1 MNKAT
6 VTLEKPLLWNMYRAL
21 VGIGIVC
28 AILLA
33 SVYLLTMPYIA
44 ANKAEALHQAI
55 VSVLGNVHHI
65 QALRWQDK
73 QFMAMDISQASSKDK
88 VYAGYDQQGQ
98 LLGLAIVANGMG
110 YQDNI
115 ELIYGYAPKQQ
126 LIKGM
131 SILENRET
139 PGLGN
144 RIASDKTFL
153 RQFRQFD
160 VHLNQSGSALAHDI
174 RVGKKGQAL
183 KPGQID
189 SISGATISSKAV
201 ARILNNSAQHWL
213 PILQVDL
220 PRKISSNKDKLES
233 RSSIK

>member
-1 MNKAT
+1 MNKVTAT
-6 VTLEKPLLWNMYRAL
+6 LDKPLLWNMYRAL

-33 SVYLLTMPYIA
+33 SVYLITMPYIA
-44 ANKAEALHQAI
+44 ANKADALHQAI
-55 VSVLGNVHHI
+55 VSVLGDVHRI
-65 QALRWQDK
+65 QALRLQDK
-73 QFMAMDISQASSKDK
+73 QFVAIDISQATSKDK
-88 VYAGYDQQGQ
+88 VYVGYDQQGQ
-98 LLGLAIVANGMG
+98 ALGMAIVANGPG

-126 LIKGM
+126 LITGI

-144 RIASDKTFL
+144 RIASDKSFL
-153 RQFRQFD
+153 QQFRRFD
-160 VHLNQSGSALAHDI
+160 VHLNQSGSHLVHDI
-174 RVGKKGQAL
+174 RVGKKGQDL

-213 PILQVDL
+213 PILQDNL
-220 PRKISSNKDKLES
+220 PNNISSNKDFSKS
-233 RSSIK
+233 RSSAK